1 MVQTLNLC
9 LIFSGQF
16 SDKVWKSIMRLFVKE
31 HVIELAE
38 LYVVLTADGV
48 KKEFAQ
54 GRASLCRKK

>member
-1 MVQTLNLC
+1 
-9 LIFSGQF
+9 
-16 SDKVWKSIMRLFVKE
+16 MRLFVKE